1 MTILLPSPEVQRQ
14 ARAIRNRRYCIYA
27 IVALAAF
34 TVAATA
40 ALPTIGR
47 SVVLNS
53 LHPDCPTPAC

>member
-14 ARAIRNRRYCIYA
+14 ARVIRNRRYLFLA
-27 IVALAAF
+27 IIAFVAF

-47 SVVLNS
+47 AVVLNS